1 MKYPPLQIYNSLT
14 RTKVV
19 FKPRRAGHVDMYVCG
34 VTVYNDTHLGHA
46 RMLVVFDFV
55 VRYLRARGYIV
66 RYVRNIT
73 DIDDKIIRR
82 AAENQ
87 EDWRVLVA
95 RYTQRLHQDER
106 ALGLVQPDSE
116 PCATGHLKEII
127 AMIARLIENGY
138 AYVADNGDVYYA
150 VSRFAGYGKL
160 SGHKPAELRAGARV
174 EPDEAKR
181 DPIDFALWKSE
192 KPGEPAWDAPW
203 GRGRPGWHIE
213 CSAMSTHQLGNHFDI
228 HGGGLDLKFPHHENE
243 IAQSEAATGEP
254 FADVWM
260 HNGFVEVGAE
270 KMAKSLGNFTTVRE
284 LLARWPGETLRFFI
298 ATSHYRS
305 PLSYTGERIAE
316 AHTALSRLYLALRG
330 LNTDPATVRP
340 EPCEQIGTGQGEAKS
355 QGKHDAVANAYIER
369 FHVAMSDDFNTPE
382 ALAVLFDLAREINRR
397 READEP
403 TKQLAAVL
411 RELAE
416 PLGLLQMTPDAFLRS
431 GDNAE
436 INAEEVEK
444 LLEERR
450 AARANRDFKRADRIR
465 DELTE
470 RGVVLED
477 TATGTLWRRG

>member
-1 MKYPPLQIYNSLT
+1 
-14 RTKVV
+14 
-19 FKPRRAGHVDMYVCG
+19 MYVCG
-34 VTVYNDTHLGHA
+34 VTVYNDSHLGHA
-46 RMLVVFDFV
+46 RMLVVFDIV
-55 VRYLRARGYIV
+55 VRYLRARGYSV

-82 AAENQ
+82 AAENK
-87 EDWRVLVA
+87 EDWRALVA

-106 ALGLVQPDSE
+106 ALGLVQPDAE
-116 PCATGHLKEII
+116 PRATGHLKEII

-150 VSRFAGYGKL
+150 VGRFSGYGKL
-160 SGHKPAELRAGARV
+160 SGHKPEALRVGARV
-174 EPDEAKR
+174 EPDEAKC

-254 FADVWM
+254 FVNVWM

-305 PLSYTGERIAE
+305 PLSYTSERIAE
-316 AHTALSRLYLALRG
+316 AHAALSRLYLALRG
-330 LNTDPATVRP
+330 LNNKPTD
-340 EPCEQIGTGQGEAKS
+340 E
-355 QGKHDAVANAYIER
+355 HNAVANAYIER
-369 FHVAMSDDFNTPE
+369 FHIAMSDDFNTPE

-403 TKQLAAVL
+403 AEQSAAVL

-416 PLGLLQMTPDAFLRS
+416 PLGLLQMDPDAFLRA

-436 INAEEVEK
+436 INAEEVET

-450 AARANRDFKRADRIR
+450 AARASRDFKRADRIR

>member
-1 MKYPPLQIYNSLT
+1 M

-34 VTVYNDTHLGHA
+34 VTVYNDSHLGHA
-46 RMLVVFDFV
+46 RMLVVFDIV

-82 AAENQ
+82 AAENK
-87 EDWRVLVA
+87 EDWRALVI

-106 ALGLVQPDSE
+106 ALGLVHPDAE
-116 PCATGHLKEII
+116 PRATGHLKEII

-138 AYVADNGDVYYA
+138 AYVADNGDVYYS
-150 VSRFAGYGKL
+150 VNRFAGYGKL
-160 SGHKPAELRAGARV
+160 SGHKPAELRVGARV

-181 DPIDFALWKSE
+181 DPIDFALWKGE

-254 FADVWM
+254 FVDVWM

-284 LLARWPGETLRFFI
+284 LLTRWPGETLRFFI

-305 PLSYTGERIAE
+305 PLSYTSERIAE
-316 AHTALSRLYLALRG
+316 AHVGLSRLYLALRG
-330 LNTDPATVRP
+330 LNTGPISVRP
-340 EPCEQIGTGQGEAKS
+340 ESCDKLGTGQGEAKL
-355 QGKHDAVANAYIER
+355 QGEHDAVANAHIER
-369 FHVAMSDDFNTPE
+369 FHAAMSDDFNTPE

-397 READEP
+397 REAGEP
-403 TKQLAAVL
+403 AEQPAVVL

-416 PLGLLQMTPDAFLRS
+416 PLGLLQMDPDAFLRS

-450 AARANRDFKRADRIR
+450 TARTNRDFKRADRIR

-477 TATGTLWRRG
+477 TATGTLWRHG